1 MNTLVPILINWLQQ
15 YGYPALWACVFIA
28 AIGIPLPISLV
39 FLAAGAFAA
48 LGDFNLILLAL
59 IGLSAS
65 VSGDSVGYLLGR
77 KWGSKVFVKLTRHSR
92 LRLISPQRLEKSRLY
107 FIKRG
112 GLAIFLTRFLLSG
125 LGGAINIIA
134 GAELYPYRPFLL
146 YDLCG
151 ELLGTLIPLV
161 LGYIFGA
168 SWEAVGDILSTSS
181 LAVVAILF
189 AIYLAWRLIRQIQRS
204 QRETIQVALIAKA
217 KKSNDEIERTKDSA
231 TFNVSQ
237 TYTKEING
245 YFQPG
250 LDHLPGNYAK
260 NGPEGLE

>member
-1 MNTLVPILINWLQQ
+1 M
-15 YGYPALWACVFIA
+15 
-28 AIGIPLPISLV
+28 SLV

-65 VSGDSVGYLLGR
+65 VSGDTVGYLLGR
-77 KWGSKVFVKLTRHSR
+77 KWGRKVLARLTRQSR
-92 LRLISPQRLEKSRLY
+92 LHLISPQRIEKSRLY

-112 GLAIFLTRFLLSG
+112 GLAIFLSRFLLSG

-134 GAELYPYRPFLL
+134 GTELYPYRRFLL

-151 ELLGTLIPLV
+151 ELLGALIPLV

-181 LAVVAILF
+181 LAIVTILL

-204 QRETIQVALIAKA
+204 QRATIQVALIAKA
-217 KKSNDEIERTKDSA
+217 KKSIDDTEREKDSA

-237 TYTKEING
+237 TYTNEING
-245 YFQPG
+245 YFQPS
-250 LDHLPGNYAK
+250 LDHLSGNYAK